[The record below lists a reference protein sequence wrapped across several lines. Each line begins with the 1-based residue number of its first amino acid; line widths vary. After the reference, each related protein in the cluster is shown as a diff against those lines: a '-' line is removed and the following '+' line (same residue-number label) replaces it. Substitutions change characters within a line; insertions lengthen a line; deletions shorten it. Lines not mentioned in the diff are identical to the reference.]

1 MTNILRVFVL
11 GFMLFAPNIFAE
23 ETVIS
28 DLERGYNQYLR
39 TCIACHDMQ
48 MISRNELKDLNF
60 QQTPLPSKPLIERN
74 NLIKQQDLSLLYKQK
89 GYKYE
94 MLEDFFVNFTNHPN
108 VGYHNDITDEALL
121 QYIHWAN
128 KPYQH
133 TARSLGIL
141 SLIYLSAM
149 LIVWSFWA
157 FKLHRR
163 VIRRYDRYDVPNFPD
178 DAPSNLT
185 EASNDT

>member
-1 MTNILRVFVL
+1 MTNILRIFTL
-11 GFMLFAPNIFAE
+11 ALILFAQNIFAE
-23 ETVIS
+23 EVRITNI
-28 DLERGYNQYLR
+28 ERGYNQYLR
-39 TCIACHDMQ
+39 ACISCHDMQ
-48 MISRNELKDLNF
+48 MISHNELKNLHF
-60 QQTPLPSKPLIERN
+60 QQTPLPQKPLIEQN
-74 NLIKQQDLSLLYKQK
+74 NVRKQQDLSLLYKQT
-89 GYKYE
+89 GYNYE
-94 MLEDFFVNFTNHPN
+94 KLQQFFINFAEHPN
-108 VGYHNDITDEALL
+108 VGYHNNITDEALL

-133 TARSLGIL
+133 TATSLGIL
-141 SLIYLSAM
+141 SLIYLSIM

-178 DAPSNLT
+178 NAPSNLT